1 MFKVKIEGFYLPRP
15 THISLR
21 LSTTFVSLTD
31 RYLAQQQMLL
41 CLRVKY
47 SSSIVH
53 SNLKMT
59 AFKYDSGKPIQDE
72 ECCFQGKS
80 TTKYLTQ
87 PCRQD
92 PIFTTIFTFHFHL
105 ILLCPLWQKT
115 DPFDNLLGLILQ
127 GANTFW
133 GNLSD
138 QIFAP
143 LHNPGVMFERGR
155 GERLSLLA
163 STWPRAAEAPARSQ
177 ASSVGRLPPPRKCN
191 PDAK

>member
-1 MFKVKIEGFYLPRP
+1 MKKETEG
-15 THISLR
+15 
-21 LSTTFVSLTD
+21 
-31 RYLAQQQMLL
+31 
-41 CLRVKY
+41 RV
-47 SSSIVH
+47 
-53 SNLKMT
+53 L
-59 AFKYDSGKPIQDE
+59 
-72 ECCFQGKS
+72 CCFQGKS
-80 TTKYLTQ
+80 TTKYPTQ

-92 PIFTTIFTFHFHL
+92 PILTTIFTFHFHL
-105 ILLCPLWQKT
+105 ILLCTTPPTQCVGGGKKI
-115 DPFDNLLGLILQ
+115 DPFDNLLRLILQ

-133 GNLSD
+133 GNQSD